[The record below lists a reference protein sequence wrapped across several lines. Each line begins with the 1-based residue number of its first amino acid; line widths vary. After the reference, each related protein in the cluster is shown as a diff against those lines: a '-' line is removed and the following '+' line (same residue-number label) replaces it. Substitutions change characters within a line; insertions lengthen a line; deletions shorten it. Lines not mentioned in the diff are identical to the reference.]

1 MTFGRSTRSCIVA
14 VPSASVL
21 ALLALTWAGC
31 AGGAERALIGQ
42 FFAASRLRDL
52 TALHSLATIVF
63 EPKTDGIVADFD
75 LLRIDSLPEPGART
89 ASKRVLISA
98 AVRGP
103 DGKVAVK
110 TFVVTMRQGVAG
122 SDPRWGGWMITAI
135 QADPASPSTP
145 PS

>member
-1 MTFGRSTRSCIVA
+1 VTFGRSTRSSIAA
-14 VPSASVL
+14 VSSASVL
-21 ALLALTWAGC
+21 ALVALTWAGC

-75 LLRIDSLPEPGART
+75 VLRIDPVPAAGART
-89 ASKRVLISA
+89 VAKRVLISA
-98 AVRGP
+98 AVRVP
-103 DGKVAVK
+103 DGTVVVK
-110 TFVVTMRQGVAG
+110 TFVVTMRQGGPG
-122 SDPRWGGWMITAI
+122 SDPRWGRWMITAI
-135 QADPASPSTP
+135 QAGPASPSTP